1 MKSIFSGD
9 YSSNIN
15 RINQSDQPARQPDSK
30 DGAGNGGFSDVLAK
44 LENHGRHPA
53 SELIK
58 PGQNQSNSATE
69 KNIARPNIGR
79 ESANQSPVTPDFSNL
94 ITHFS
99 IPAAPDGP
107 PICPM
112 PNWGKSNPAAI
123 DRGVK
128 KLALSAVIGTKGL
141 RSVESHQ
148 HTAGLK
154 PPATPVLRSVTR
166 YQGEHVINSMAFGS
180 DDIRNVIETA
190 GKFHGIDPALG
201 MAVATAE
208 SSLRP
213 DAVSRDGF
221 KSKGLFQL
229 LDTTG
234 KEMQTRMGM
243 KEKYDPFDPALN
255 AHLGVGY
262 LRYLHD
268 IFSDETDLGSN
279 LHTVPV
285 RSAGQLEKLAVAAF
299 NAGEGNVAQAQA
311 RAKREG
317 KDPTDYDAIKPF
329 LPASTREYV
338 TRVTNLRN
346 EIDLGADSTD
356 IA

>member
-15 RINQSDQPARQPDSK
+15 RINQSDQPASRADSK
-30 DGAGNGGFSDVLAK
+30 NGTGQGEFADVLGK

-58 PGQNQSNSATE
+58 RAQNEQNT
-69 KNIARPNIGR
+69 KTDPNITRPNLAR
-79 ESANQSPVTPDFSNL
+79 NTADQSPIAPDFSNL

-99 IPAAPDGP
+99 IPSSPDGP
-107 PICPM
+107 PLCPM
-112 PNWGKSNPAAI
+112 ANWSKSNPAAI
-123 DRGVK
+123 DKGVK
-128 KLALSAVIGTKGL
+128 NLALAAIPGTKGL
-141 RSVESHQ
+141 RSIESHK
-148 HTAGLK
+148 HTVGLN

-166 YQGEHVINSMAFGS
+166 YQGEHVINTMAFGS
-180 DDIRNVIETA
+180 DEIRNVIETA

-234 KEMQTRMGM
+234 KEMQTRMGV
-243 KEKYDPFDPALN
+243 KDKYDPFDPALN

-268 IFSDETDLGSN
+268 IFSAKTDLGSN

-311 RAKREG
+311 RARREG
-317 KDPTDYDAIKPF
+317 KDPTDYDAIKPY

-338 TRVTNLRN
+338 TRVTSLRN